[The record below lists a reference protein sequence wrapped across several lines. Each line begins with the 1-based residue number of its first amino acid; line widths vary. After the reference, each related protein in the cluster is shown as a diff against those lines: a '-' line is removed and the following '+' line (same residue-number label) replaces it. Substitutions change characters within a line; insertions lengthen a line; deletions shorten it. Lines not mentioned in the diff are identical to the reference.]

1 MKKFLALLLSLVMVL
16 ALVACG
22 AFIKLDVIWVLADI
36 VNGLMAIPNLIAL
49 IALSGVIVAETKK
62 YLDARAQGEGREQ
75 ERFHVIFR
83 LPFENDS
90 IKKAL
95 AGPACEGFSY
105 MDFMIWGF
113 IKG

>member
-49 IALSGVIVAETKK
+49 LGLTGGVHTRPYRHHLGINPFLCHDGDK
-62 YLDARAQGEGREQ
+62 YVFPKRRFVLLDEKGP
-75 ERFHVIFR
+75 V
-83 LPFENDS
+83 LPG
-90 IKKAL
+90 IH
-95 AGPACEGFSY
+95 G
-105 MDFMIWGF
+105 
-113 IKG
+113 